1 MEAGRDTAQAYA
13 GIVPA
18 MQVGVGLPNS
28 VIGTPGRALIDWA
41 RRAEELCFS
50 SLGVVDRVPYDSYDP
65 FVALAA
71 AAAVTDE
78 IGLAT
83 TIAIGPLRP
92 TVLLAKA
99 AASVDS
105 ISQGRLTLGLS
116 VGARTDDF
124 DVAGVDYSRRGDVL
138 SRQLYDLRTHFEAAG
153 MVPAHG
159 RPGGPPLLVGGSSDA
174 AFARMARHADGY
186 IHNGGPPRTFV
197 RAVGTAMLAWAH
209 AERPGSPKLWTQGYF
224 ALGDAAER
232 GHAFMLDYY
241 AFTGPFAER
250 VAESLLTTPQSVSQ
264 FVRGYKEAGCEEMVL
279 MPGVADLDQLD
290 RLADV
295 LSSLP

>member
-1 MEAGRDTAQAYA
+1 M
-13 GIVPA
+13 VPA
-18 MQVGVGLPNS
+18 MRVGVGLPNA
-28 VIGTPGRALIDWA
+28 VPNTPGRALINWA
-41 RRAEELCFS
+41 RRAEELEFS
-50 SLGVVDRVPYDSYDP
+50 SLGVVDRIPYDSYDP
-65 FVALAA
+65 FAALAA
-71 AAAVTDE
+71 AAAVTGR

-92 TVLLAKA
+92 TALLAKA

-105 ISQGRLTLGLS
+105 ISEGRLTLGLS

-124 DVAGVDYSRRGDVL
+124 DVAGIDHGRRGDVL
-138 SRQLYDLRTHFEAAG
+138 SRQLHDLRTHFDKAG
-153 MVPAHG
+153 LAPPPG
-159 RPGGPPLLVGGSSDA
+159 RPGGPPLLVGGGSDA

-197 RAVGTAMLAWAH
+197 RAVGTAMLAWMH
-209 AERPGSPKLWTQGYF
+209 AERPGSPMLWTQGYF

-264 FVRGYKEAGCEEMVL
+264 FVRGYKEAGCQEMVL
-279 MPGVADLDQLD
+279 MPGVADIDQLD